1 MRLYAEDPAHG
12 FRPAAGPVRRF
23 SAPPGAVA
31 TTVCVAWPDTEED
44 TVMVDHPDGG
54 ALPWPWR
61 LTDVPVVDG

>member
-1 MRLYAEDPAHG
+1 MDYLLPDSDAQRALTELELSEILTEG
-12 FRPAAGPVRRF
+12 QTSR
-23 SAPPGAVA
+23 
-31 TTVCVAWPDTEED
+31 VCVAWPDTEED